1 MMEVQVTSS
10 LKDVK
15 RFLKENTGAVV
26 CDIETTSLAVTK
38 GEIVCMAF
46 APVKNQHVLVWWPKS
61 AKSISRLVLHKG
73 VFHNAHFDLKWLHH
87 YGADVRCVWDTMLMA
102 HLLDENRKIGLKELG
117 QRVLGYDDWS
127 LDEIQDIKAASKE
140 KVSEYVA
147 KDVHVTREL
156 MKWQKSEIRKNKKPG
171 FRPYWIMKNITLPAI
186 EPLSQMENN
195 RMPVRLDKL
204 HEVEGLVESQL
215 AEIDQKLDSMIP
227 HPDEWPDFLKGKDPK
242 WGSTNWTRWWLY
254 DYCGATCVN
263 RGKPNKH
270 WPEGA
275 PSLSQATLAK
285 VNHEGARLLS
295 ERSRLHKIMTGFIV
309 PLRERGETG
318 RVATSFKLTGTV
330 TGRLSSASPS
340 SDDPGINSQQIPRDT
355 KIRNLFGEK
364 GLAWIEADYSQ
375 LELRV
380 AATLAGE
387 QTMLELFRQEQDIHS
402 YMAEKLVGTKD
413 FTKEQRSLAKG
424 VNFGFLYGMH
434 AKHFANYLQESYGV
448 VISQKDAEK
457 FRADY
462 FDTFS
467 GLQPWYRRQRAF
479 CLRYGGVPNAFGRFR
494 NLPRVY
500 DEDYWVQENAFRQA
514 INSPVQSTGS
524 DFMLISLSRLAGDL
538 RLKRLGAKL
547 ITTVHDS
554 VCLTVPYKN
563 ARKAAKIIKETM
575 ERADDGLRQDF
586 FIKADVEISRYWGG
600 ETLAT
605 Y

>member
-1 MMEVQVTSS
+1 MEITVTDS
-10 LKDVK
+10 LKDVNT
-15 RFLKENTGAVV
+15 FLRRHKGAVV

-38 GEIVCMAF
+38 GEIACMAF
-46 APVKNQHVLVWWPKS
+46 APINRTAVLVWWPRS
-61 AKSISRLVLHKG
+61 AGSIAKLRLPKG

-87 YGADVRCVWDTMLMA
+87 YGADVACVWDTMLMA
-102 HLLDENRKIGLKELG
+102 HLLDENRKIGLKDLG
-117 QRVLGYDDWS
+117 QRLLGYDDWS
-127 LDEIQDIKAASKE
+127 LDEVQDIKAAGKA

-156 MKWQKSEIRKNKKPG
+156 MQHQRKEIKRRKIPG
-171 FRPYWIMKNITLPAI
+171 FRPYWVMKHITLPAI
-186 EPLSQMENN
+186 EPLTQMENN
-195 RMPVRLDKL
+195 RMPVRLHILDKVER
-204 HEVEGLVESQL
+204 EVEKQL
-215 AEIDQKLDSMIP
+215 ADIDQKLDSMIP
-227 HPDEWPDFLKGKDPK
+227 PPEEWPDFLKGAEPK

-254 DYCGATCVN
+254 DYLGATCVN
-263 RGKPNKH
+263 RGKPSKH

-285 VNHEGARLLS
+285 VDHEGARLLS
-295 ERSRLHKIMTGFIV
+295 ERSQLYKLMTGFIA
-309 PLRERGETG
+309 PLRDRGASG

-340 SDDPGINSQQIPRDT
+340 SDDPGINSQQIPRNNR
-355 KIRNLFGEK
+355 IRNLFGEK
-364 GLAWIEADYSQ
+364 GMAWIEADYSQ

-380 AATLAGE
+380 AAALAQE
-387 QTMLELFRQEQDIHS
+387 QTMLRLFEEGEDIHA
-402 YMAEKLVGTKD
+402 YMAQQLLGTTE

-448 VISQKDAEK
+448 VITQKDAEK
-457 FRADY
+457 FRNDY
-462 FDTFS
+462 FNTFS
-467 GLQPWYRRQRAF
+467 GLQPWYRKQRAM
-479 CLRYGGVPNAFGRFR
+479 CLQYGGVPNAFGRFR

-563 ARKAAKIIKETM
+563 ARKTAKIIKETM
-575 ERADDGLRQDF
+575 ERADDGLTQNF
-586 FIKADVEISRYWGG
+586 HIKADVEISRYWGG
-600 ETLAT
+600 ETLAA